1 MYQLIALDKSSD
13 DNTLNLEFDLE
24 DFCKVNLDF
33 SIVDKAL
40 RLNLEGDFIGYDN
53 PELLHKLQEAL
64 LRADVKTLSIDAK
77 NLQKWDSTLV
87 VILFELI
94 KLAGEKKKDVRQLN
108 WPQNLSKLLNLAFSV
123 DRKPERPKQTNEGF
137 LEEVGSF
144 TLDVWASIQKG
155 MNFIGQVLRSLGRL
169 VGGQAV
175 MRRVDWLFALED
187 CSYKAVGI
195 VSLISF
201 MVGLILAFVGA
212 IQLKNFGAQIYV
224 ASLVA
229 IGMTRIMGAIMVGV
243 VMAGRTGASY
253 AATIGT
259 MQVNEEID
267 ALKTMGI
274 PVTDFLVLPRIT
286 ALTLTMPLLVI
297 LADFM
302 GVIGGAS
309 VGIGMLGISP
319 EEYWNYTLKAL
330 DMDNFLVG
338 LFHGLVFGIIISI
351 CGCYFGIYC
360 GRNADSVGKAT
371 TQAVV
376 SAIVWMI
383 VATGIITWIFEV
395 LGI

>member
-1 MYQLIALDKSSD
+1 MWEGGIGVKPEFVIQDKTLRLDLSGDYVDYD
-13 DNTLNLEFDLE
+13 DDAAADRLM
-24 DFCKVNLDF
+24 
-33 SIVDKAL
+33 SAL
-40 RLNLEGDFIGYDN
+40 RRPG
-53 PELLHKLQEAL
+53 
-64 LRADVKTLSIDAK
+64 LRRVVIDGSS
-77 NLQKWDSTLV
+77 LGKWDSTLV
-87 VILFELI
+87 VILFAAT
-94 KLAGEKKKDVRQLN
+94 KLARQRKLAVERVN
-108 WPQNLSKLLNLAFSV
+108 VPQNLEQLIDLAFSV
-123 DRKPERPKQTNEGF
+123 DRKPAQPGRSKDTF
-137 LEEVGSF
+137 LEAAGDWV
-144 TLDVWASIQKG
+144 LVVWSGVKKG
-155 MNFIGQVLRSLGRL
+155 ALFIRQALYSLVRFFAGR
-169 VGGQAV
+169 AV

-195 VSLISF
+195 VALVSF

-274 PVTDFLVLPRIT
+274 PVTDFLVLPRIA
-286 ALTLTMPLLVI
+286 ALTLTMPFLVI

-302 GVIGGAS
+302 GILGGAS
-309 VGIGMLGISP
+309 VGVGMLGIP
-319 EEYWNYTLKAL
+319 AEEYWNYSIKAL

-338 LFHGLVFGIIISI
+338 LFHGLVFGGIISI
-351 CGCYFGIYC
+351 CGCYYGIYC

-371 TQAVV
+371 TRAVV

>member
-1 MYQLIALDKSSD
+1 MK
-13 DNTLNLEFDLE
+13 
-24 DFCKVNLDF
+24 LDF
-33 SIVDKAL
+33 SVVSKEL
-40 RLNLEGDFIGYDN
+40 KLSLEGDFIGYDN
-53 PELLHKLQEAL
+53 PELLHEVQEAL
-64 LRADVKTLSIDAK
+64 LRTDVRILSIDAK

-94 KLAGEKKKDVRQLN
+94 KLAGEKKKEVRQLN
-108 WPQNLSKLLNLAFSV
+108 WPQNLSKLLQLAFSV
-123 DRKPERPKQTNEGF
+123 DRKPERPKQIKESF
-137 LEEVGSF
+137 LEKVGSF

-155 MNFIGQVLRSLGRL
+155 MNFIGQVLRSFGRFI
-169 VGGQAV
+169 GGQAV

-286 ALTLTMPLLVI
+286 ALTVTMPLLVI

-302 GVIGGAS
+302 GIIGGAS

-330 DMDNFLVG
+330 DMENFLVG

>member
-1 MYQLIALDKSSD
+1 MKPEFVIQDKTLRLDLSGDYVDYD
-13 DNTLNLEFDLE
+13 DDAAADRLM
-24 DFCKVNLDF
+24 
-33 SIVDKAL
+33 SAL
-40 RLNLEGDFIGYDN
+40 RRPG
-53 PELLHKLQEAL
+53 
-64 LRADVKTLSIDAK
+64 LRRVVIDGSS
-77 NLQKWDSTLV
+77 LGKWDSTLV
-87 VILFELI
+87 VILFAAT
-94 KLAGEKKKDVRQLN
+94 KLARQRKLAVERVN
-108 WPQNLSKLLNLAFSV
+108 VPQNLEQLIDLAFSV
-123 DRKPERPKQTNEGF
+123 DRKPAQPGRSKDTF
-137 LEEVGSF
+137 LEAAGDWV
-144 TLDVWASIQKG
+144 LVVWSGVKKG
-155 MNFIGQVLRSLGRL
+155 ALFIRQALYSLVRFFAGR
-169 VGGQAV
+169 AV

-195 VSLISF
+195 VALVSF

-274 PVTDFLVLPRIT
+274 PVTDFLVLPRIA
-286 ALTLTMPLLVI
+286 ALTLTMPFLVI

-302 GVIGGAS
+302 GILGGAS
-309 VGIGMLGISP
+309 VGVGMLGIP
-319 EEYWNYTLKAL
+319 AEEYWNYSIKAL

-338 LFHGLVFGIIISI
+338 LFHGLVFGGIISI
-351 CGCYFGIYC
+351 CGCYYGIYC

-371 TQAVV
+371 TRAVV